1 MTERDQD
8 NHGFS
13 PEFEA
18 ALSHDR
24 LYAEILIRCGMFQND
39 PVPGGD
45 ETELRGFVSL
55 FLAARTGAILPDAE
69 KGAAAIV
76 PYYDSYARHRI
87 DGEVARD
94 VLPALFTRGI
104 VHLGMTGRKDEYDA
118 LFAAHSSAGLITTS
132 VKSRYSSIHT
142 LVEQGVKP
150 LLGARL
156 MATAEQLSVTRE
168 AKSEESQNFRRLV
181 TDLTQKELVD
191 QLQRPRLIRYAETG
205 RMQALP
211 FRLFRNL

>member
-1 MTERDQD
+1 MTEREQD

-18 ALSHDR
+18 ALSQDR

-55 FLAARTGAILPDAE
+55 FLAGRAGAIFPDAE
-69 KGAAAIV
+69 KGASSLV
-76 PYYDSYARHRI
+76 PYYDGFARHRI
-87 DGEVARD
+87 NGEVANT
-94 VLPALFTRGI
+94 VLPAIFTRGV
-104 VHLGMTGRKDEYDA
+104 VHLGMAGRKEDYDA
-118 LFAAHSSAGLITTS
+118 LFAAHSSAGLTARST
-132 VKSRYSSIHT
+132 KPRSSIHAS
-142 LVEQGVKP
+142 VEKSVKP

-156 MATAEQLSVTRE
+156 MATAEQLSVTRDP
-168 AKSEESQNFRRLV
+168 KSGESQNFRQLV

-205 RMQALP
+205 RMQSLP